1 MSLSVQFER
10 RPDAPVRVVLS
21 GAIDERSRVKD
32 VLARI
37 QEDAILDLGRVR
49 RVNSVGLIEW
59 LRAIAPLTRRHR
71 IQVEAIS
78 YGLAIQANQ
87 LTDLFGAAEL
97 RSCLAPYFCAACNA
111 NREVVVSVEE
121 AKAALVPPKRCERC
135 GGELE
140 FDEIHEYF
148 TFLREAP

>member
-10 RPDAPVRVVLS
+10 RPDAPMRVVLS
-21 GAIDERSRVKD
+21 GAIDERSRVTE
-32 VLARI
+32 VLGRI
-37 QEDAILDLGRVR
+37 HEDAILDLGRVR
-49 RVNSVGLIEW
+49 RVNSVGLIAW

-87 LTDLFGAAEL
+87 LTDLFGTAEI
-97 RSCLAPYFCAACNA
+97 RSCLAPYFCGRCNA
-111 NREVVVSVEE
+111 NREVVVTLEE
-121 AKAALVPPKRCERC
+121 ARAALIPPKRCDRC

-148 TFLREAP
+148 TFLREVP